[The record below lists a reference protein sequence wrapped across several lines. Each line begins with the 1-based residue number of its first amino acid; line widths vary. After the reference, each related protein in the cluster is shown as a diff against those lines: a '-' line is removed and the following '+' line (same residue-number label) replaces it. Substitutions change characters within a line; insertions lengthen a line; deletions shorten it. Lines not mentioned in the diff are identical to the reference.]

1 MEGRLKARADV
12 KAIGARIRQLRGTLL
27 QDHLA
32 DYLGIS
38 QGQLSK
44 IERGQMAPTAE
55 TLARLY
61 AKFGKTID
69 WIVRGDQG

>member
-1 MEGRLKARADV
+1 M
-12 KAIGARIRQLRGTLL
+12 L

-38 QGQLSK
+38 QGRLSK

-55 TLARLY
+55 TLARLS
-61 AKFGKTID
+61 AKFSKSID